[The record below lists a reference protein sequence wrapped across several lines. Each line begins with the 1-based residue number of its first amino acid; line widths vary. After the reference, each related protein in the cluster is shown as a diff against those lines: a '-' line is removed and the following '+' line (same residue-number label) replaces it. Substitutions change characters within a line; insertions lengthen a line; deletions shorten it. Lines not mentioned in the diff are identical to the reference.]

1 MGADKKRVCTITVGD
16 FMKKIYSIILLI
28 TFLVGTLQ
36 PILPMIE
43 YQLFEGN
50 IIELLGAD
58 NVCHAQDSYEMIQCM
73 NGVDCPIDK
82 NDDQQLLDTDFYPL
96 ALEITAVPDPRVF
109 LIGAKIYLPTAENV
123 IGPALT
129 SLPPPPRIS

>member
-1 MGADKKRVCTITVGD
+1 
-16 FMKKIYSIILLI
+16 MKKIYSVILLI

-50 IIELLGAD
+50 IIELLAAGD
-58 NVCHAQDSYEMIQCM
+58 VCHFQDSCEMTQYM

-96 ALEITAVPDPRVF
+96 ALEIAAVPDPRIF
-109 LIGAKIYLPTAENV
+109 LIGARIYLPTAENV
-123 IGPALT
+123 IGPALP
-129 SLPPPPRIS
+129 SLPPPPRMI